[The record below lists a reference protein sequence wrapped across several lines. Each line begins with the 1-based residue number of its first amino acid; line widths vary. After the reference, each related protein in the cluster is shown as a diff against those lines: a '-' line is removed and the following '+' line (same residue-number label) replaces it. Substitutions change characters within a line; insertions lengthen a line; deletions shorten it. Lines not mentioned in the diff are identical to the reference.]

1 MRSSPTRTAC
11 WLASRLARPRSSR
24 PAARCATTRSSR
36 RRTRTASPWSLPAC
50 GTSGIKD
57 PSLSTFGTIFLNHEG
72 DVCAWLEMLC
82 SIHGSYRLSTFA
94 NGATP
99 MGRFIT
105 ARILASVALLVAFC
119 VPVAAQD
126 MRQGAAMP
134 SANRSVFAEHGM
146 VVAQEKTAAQI
157 GADIL
162 KRGGNAVD
170 AAVATGF
177 AMAVTYPRA
186 GNIGGGGFM
195 VIHSA
200 ERHEDVAIDYRE
212 TAPAATTPDI
222 FIGSD
227 GKPDNTRSRDAAL
240 GIGVPGTPAG
250 LTLAL
255 EKYGSGKFTLVEL
268 IQPAIDLA
276 RHGVFITD
284 DSADTL
290 PGWQPRLARWPSS
303 VKIFSR
309 PDGTS
314 LREGDRLVQS
324 DLAATLE
331 AIAAQGPRGFYEG
344 SVAEKLAKAIQDAG
358 GIMTTDDLKAYQAII
373 RTPVHGTYRGYDIVS
388 MPLPS
393 SGGVGLVETLNILEG
408 FPLGDMKQGSPAAL
422 HLLIEAMKRAY
433 ADRAH
438 YLGDPAFVSAPVATL
453 ITKDYAAKQRASID
467 MDHATPWIDAVAT
480 AQPREGS
487 NTTHFS
493 VVDSFGNA
501 VSNTYT
507 LNFSY
512 GVGLVAEGT
521 GVLLNNELDDF
532 TAAPG
537 ASNAY
542 GLVGFEANLPGPGKR
557 PLSSMSPT
565 IVLKDG
571 KPVLVT
577 GSPGG
582 SRIISTVLQVIVDV
596 LDYRM
601 DVESAVAAPRL
612 HHQWLPDEVSIE
624 PGFPDDVLAAL
635 REKGHR
641 VVESAGYSSANS
653 ILVTPTGLLGA
664 PDPRTRGAEAAG
676 N

>member
-1 MRSSPTRTAC
+1 MGF
-11 WLASRLARPRSSR
+11 LIASRHAIVAAIVLFLTWFG
-24 PAARCATTRSSR
+24 PAAAQEQR
-36 RRTRTASPWSLPAC
+36 RGLYTPAAA
-50 GTSGIKD
+50 D
-57 PSLSTFGTIFLNHEG
+57 
-72 DVCAWLEMLC
+72 
-82 SIHGSYRLSTFA
+82 SIH
-94 NGATP
+94 
-99 MGRFIT
+99 
-105 ARILASVALLVAFC
+105 SV
-119 VPVAAQD
+119 P
-126 MRQGAAMP
+126 
-134 SANRSVFAEHGM
+134 AEHGM
-146 VVAQEKTAAQI
+146 VVAQEKTAARI
-157 GADIL
+157 GTEIL

-200 ERHEDVAIDYRE
+200 ERHADIAIDYRE
-212 TAPAATTPDI
+212 TAPAATTPTI
-222 FIGSD
+222 FLGAD
-227 GKPDNTRSRDAAL
+227 GKPDNAKSRNSAL

-250 LTLAL
+250 LALAL
-255 EKYGSGKFTLVEL
+255 EKYGSGKFSLAELV
-268 IQPAIDLA
+268 QPAIDLA
-276 RHGVFITD
+276 RNGVVIAD

-290 PGWQPRLARWPSS
+290 SDWHKWLARWPSS
-303 VKIFSR
+303 ARIFSR
-309 PDGTS
+309 ADGTP
-314 LREGDRLVQS
+314 LREGDTLVQT

-331 AIAAQGPRGFYEG
+331 AIARQGPRGFYEG
-344 SVAEKLAKAIQDAG
+344 PVAEKLAKAIGDAG
-358 GIMTTDDLKAYQAII
+358 GIMTMDDLKAYQPVI
-373 RTPVHGTYRGYDIVS
+373 RNPVRGTYRGYDLVS

-393 SGGVGLVETLNILEG
+393 SGGIVLVETLNILEG
-408 FPLGDMKQGSPAAL
+408 FPLDRMKQGSPESL
-422 HLLIEAMKRAY
+422 HVLIEAMKRAY

-467 MDHATPWIDAVAT
+467 LDHATPWADAVSA
-480 AQPREGS
+480 APPREGS

-537 ASNAY
+537 AANAY
-542 GLVGFEANLPGPGKR
+542 GLVGFDANLPGPGKR

-582 SRIISTVLQVIVDV
+582 SRIISTVLQVIVNA
-596 LDYRM
+596 LDYHM
-601 DVESAVAAPRL
+601 DVAAAVAAPRL
-612 HHQWLPDEVSIE
+612 HHQWLPDEVRVE
-624 PGFPDDVLAAL
+624 RGFADATLDAL
-635 REKGHR
+635 KAKGHHI
-641 VVESAGYSSANS
+641 VEPMGQTSANS
-653 ILVTPTGLLGA
+653 IEVTPTGLRGA
-664 PDPRTRGAEAAG
+664 PDPRTRGSEAAG
-676 N
+676 E

>member
-1 MRSSPTRTAC
+1 MSP
-11 WLASRLARPRSSR
+11 L
-24 PAARCATTRSSR
+24 
-36 RRTRTASPWSLPAC
+36 
-50 GTSGIKD
+50 
-57 PSLSTFGTIFLNHEG
+57 GTIWRASL
-72 DVCAWLEMLC
+72 
-82 SIHGSYRLSTFA
+82 
-94 NGATP
+94 AT
-99 MGRFIT
+99 I
-105 ARILASVALLVAFC
+105 ALILAFSNFA
-119 VPVAAQD
+119 AAQD
-126 MRQGAAMP
+126 QRRGFYAPLAAD
-134 SANRSVFAEHGM
+134 AVRSVPAEHGM
-146 VVAQEKTAAQI
+146 VVAQEKTAARI
-157 GADIL
+157 GTDVL
-162 KRGGNAVD
+162 RRGGNAVD

-212 TAPAATTPDI
+212 TAPAATTSGI
-222 FIGSD
+222 FLGPD
-227 GKPDNTRSRDAAL
+227 GKPDNAKSRDSAL
-240 GIGVPGTPAG
+240 GIGIPGTPAG
-250 LTLAL
+250 LAVAL
-255 EKYGSGKFTLVEL
+255 EKYGSGKFTLSEL
-268 IQPAIDLA
+268 LQPAIELA
-276 RHGVFITD
+276 RGGVLLTD

-290 PGWQPRLARWPSS
+290 PQWHPRLARWPSTA
-303 VKIFSR
+303 KIFSR
-309 PDGTS
+309 ADGTS
-314 LREGDRLVQS
+314 LREGDMLIQT
-324 DLAATLE
+324 DLAITLS

-344 SVAEKLAKAIQDAG
+344 PVAEQLVKAIGDAG
-358 GIMTTDDLKAYQAII
+358 GIMTVDDLKSYQPVI
-373 RTPVHGTYRGYDIVS
+373 RTPVRGTYRGYDIVS

-408 FPLGDMKQGSPAAL
+408 FPLAEMKQGSAASL
-422 HLLIEAMKRAY
+422 HALIEAMKRAY

-453 ITKDYAAKQRASID
+453 TTKDYAAQHRASID
-467 MDHATPWIDAVAT
+467 LDHATPWVDALSVT
-480 AQPREGS
+480 PPREGS

-493 VVDSFGNA
+493 VVDGLGNA

-512 GVGLVAEGT
+512 GVGLVADGT

-582 SRIISTVLQVIVDV
+582 SRIISTVLQVIVNV
-596 LDYRM
+596 LDYHM
-601 DVESAVAAPRL
+601 DVAAAVAAPRL
-612 HHQWLPDEVSIE
+612 HHQWLPDEVRIE
-624 PGFPDDVLAAL
+624 RGFAEETLDAL
-635 REKGHR
+635 RAKGHR
-641 VVESAGYSSANS
+641 IVEPMGQTSANS
-653 ILVTPTGLLGA
+653 IAVTPSGLFGA
-664 PDPRTRGAEAAG
+664 PDPRTRGADAAG
-676 N
+676 E